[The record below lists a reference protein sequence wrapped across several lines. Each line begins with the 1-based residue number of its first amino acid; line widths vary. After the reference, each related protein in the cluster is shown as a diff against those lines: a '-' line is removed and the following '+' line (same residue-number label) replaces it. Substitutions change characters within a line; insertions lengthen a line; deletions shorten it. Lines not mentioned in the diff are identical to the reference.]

1 MRMIAVAAAL
11 GVAVALG
18 GCAAT
23 DEQTAAQRL
32 AQLPP
37 WEMAQKTLEAAS
49 ADIAGKGAAG
59 VQPHVAALEQALA
72 AAPSVL
78 LAPQYK
84 GAEQVVLA
92 DGPAEA
98 AAVAAALAGGAGRTP
113 AQGNVTVTNNPY
125 PTIALLLGGHYVH
138 AGQPAEALRVLDAG
152 LALPGAAKGA
162 ELGASLR
169 LLHAE
174 RGVALGLMQRWP
186 HALASYDRGLRL
198 PGLSAP
204 ERARLLRG
212 RAVALIE
219 LKRLDEAEVA
229 LANALRLDPDNA
241 LARQEQLYIGAL
253 RSGMA
258 PVAARA
264 SVTGRPAP

>member
-23 DEQTAAQRL
+23 DEDVAAQKL

-37 WEMAQKTLEAAS
+37 WEKAQKALEAAS

-98 AAVAAALAGGAGRTP
+98 AALAAGAGRMP
-113 AQGNVTVTNNPY
+113 AQGNVMVTNNPY
-125 PTIALLLGGHYVH
+125 PTIALVLGGHYVH
-138 AGQPAEALRVLDAG
+138 VGQPAEALRVLDAG
-152 LALPGAAKGA
+152 LALPGAVKGA
-162 ELGASLR
+162 ELGASRR
-169 LLHAE
+169 LLYAE

-241 LARQEQLYIGAL
+241 LARQEQLYIAAL

-264 SVTGRPAP
+264 SVTARPAP